1 MEIEYLR
8 VSQSMAMV
16 DIPEIG
22 DFGMEAY
29 NDNNEYYYMFVKTIL
44 GETYIA
50 TCGPVIPDTD
60 VISQGFETLVT
71 HTNFNEK
78 KLFKIVSTFLN
89 DWKKQITGVN
99 LMDADEV
106 IPYFKDIRE
115 MLRNVLEGRA

>member
-44 GETYIA
+44 
-50 TCGPVIPDTD
+50 